1 MTTEEMLEQM
11 RPLNLELDYADE
23 STAVDQGVLSGMEE
37 TADQAETRSKKEQ
50 IIALY
55 ESGLTD
61 IAQIVR
67 KVSARPSYVAQ
78 VLQNA
83 GLMTGYFDL
92 YTTTAKEQNIYTRFF
107 RNVLSFKTVAASRE
121 SVQKID
127 RLYNYFERLGDR
139 AGQHQ
144 AMVLALTGKNRARW
158 SGKQEESQIFSEWLN
173 AH

>member
-23 STAVDQGVLSGMEE
+23 SATVEQGVLSGTEE
-37 TADQAETRSKKEQ
+37 TADQAGTRSKKEQ